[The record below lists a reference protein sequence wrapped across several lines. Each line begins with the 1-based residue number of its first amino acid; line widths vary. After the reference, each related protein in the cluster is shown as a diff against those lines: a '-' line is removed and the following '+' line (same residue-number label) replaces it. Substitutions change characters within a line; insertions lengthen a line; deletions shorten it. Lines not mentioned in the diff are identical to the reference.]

1 MIIIPYSEEMTPQE
15 LRDMVMQVNESEV
28 KLQDQLSNSVYFS
41 DGQDLF
47 LIDGDEIPSQL
58 LEYQEEER

>member
-1 MIIIPYSEEMTPQE
+1 M
-15 LRDMVMQVNESEV
+15 VNENKVE
-28 KLQDQLSNSVYFS
+28 LQDQLSNSVYFS

-47 LIDGDEIPSQL
+47 LIDGDTIPSQF